1 MCTVHICA
9 ICCIVCVHGVCGW
22 GIHVLHTAYCL
33 HVHSAYIFLSCM
45 VCVHKACMCCILH
58 IVYIWTVHI
67 GAMCCTVCVCVC
79 MEHTCAIHVLYAAR
93 SVRMHGAGVC
103 IVHGCVHMVQSIYH
117 MDYNMSALES
127 AGHPRDQLVPL
138 PHILVEQAEP
148 DEAPLTQ
155 SNTT

>member
-1 MCTVHICA
+1 M
-9 ICCIVCVHGVCGW
+9 
-22 GIHVLHTAYCL
+22 HVLHTAYCI
-33 HVHSAYIFLSCM
+33 HMDSAY
-45 VCVHKACMCCILH
+45 MCHVLH
-58 IVYIWTVHI
+58 S
-67 GAMCCTVCVCVC
+67 VCVCVR